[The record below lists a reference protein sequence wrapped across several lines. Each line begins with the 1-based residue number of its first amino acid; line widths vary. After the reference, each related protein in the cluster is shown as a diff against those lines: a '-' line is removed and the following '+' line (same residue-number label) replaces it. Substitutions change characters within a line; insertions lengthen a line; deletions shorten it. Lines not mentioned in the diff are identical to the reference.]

1 MGVIT
6 RPVKIQEMG
15 RLNCLYGLCSWL
27 SGKESTCQCS
37 RHKRRGLIPGLERSH
52 GVGNGN
58 SLQYCFL
65 ENPSI
70 EDPGRLVYG
79 VTKSQIQLSNWS
91 HKCIYAQFS
100 SDTQPCSTL
109 CDPMN
114 LSTPSLPVHHQ
125 LLEFTQ
131 THIHWVSDAIQPSH
145 PLSSLSPPTPNPSQ
159 HHSLFQWV
167 NSSHEVAKVL
177 EFQL

>member
-1 MGVIT
+1 MILGPKKTKYVTASTFSLSFCHEVMGLDTVIYLWF
-6 RPVKIQEMG
+6 V
-15 RLNCLYGLCSWL
+15 LCFFVCLFLLCQLFHSLL
-27 SGKESTCQCS
+27 SPLS
-37 RHKRRGLIPGLERSH
+37 RG
-52 GVGNGN
+52 
-58 SLQYCFL
+58 SLFPFHFL
-65 ENPSI
+65 SI
-70 EDPGRLVYG
+70 EHLV
-79 VTKSQIQLSNWS
+79 SQSVS
-91 HKCIYAQFS
+91 SVAQS
-100 SDTQPCSTL
+100 CLTL

-114 LSTPSLPVHHQ
+114 CSTPGLPVHHQ

-177 EFQL
+177 ELQLQQQSFQWIFWFKFICL